1 MFSRFDDSQQ
11 FTDREVAGIVY
22 IQTIPLEVALFQY
35 SIADRPVLDLVGP
48 ESRIVR
54 HYQLV
59 SAN

>member
-1 MFSRFDDSQQ
+1 MA
-11 FTDREVAGIVY
+11 EIVY